1 MSTPVAKKKV
11 LSKADFM
18 QLKTSV
24 KSVEIPELGE
34 VFIKVMTAAERE
46 GLETQMKEQLD
57 KNGIRAT
64 IFVYSVCNE
73 DGVLEFG
80 DDDLEKVKNF
90 PSSIVSKIYNES
102 SKLNG
107 LDDEAKEAAAKNS

>member
-1 MSTPVAKKKV
+1 MSKPVAKKKV

-24 KSVEIPELGE
+24 KSVDIPELGE

-46 GLETQMKEQLD
+46 GLEKQMQKEVE

-64 IFVYSVCNE
+64 VFIYSVCDE
-73 DGVLEFG
+73 DGVLEFN
-80 DDDLEKVKNF
+80 DDDLEMVKDF
-90 PSSIVSKIYNES
+90 PAYIVSAVFDAS
-102 SKLNG
+102 SEINALNPKQ
-107 LDDEAKEAAAKNS
+107 KEEAAKN